1 MRILLDQGTP
11 SPLGQTLFGHDV
23 RTAYE
28 QGWAKLTNGELLS
41 SAEVAG
47 FDLLITTDQNL
58 RYQQNLENRKIA
70 IVVLLTTSWP
80 RIRNHVE
87 VINDAI
93 ENCVTGT
100 YIEVAVP

>member
-11 SPLGQTLFGHDV
+11 SPLGQVLFGHEV
-23 RTAYE
+23 TTAYQ
-28 QGWAKLTNGELLS
+28 QGLAELTNGELLS
-41 SAEVAG
+41 SAEAAG

-58 RYQQNLENRKIA
+58 RYQQNLEHRKVA
-70 IVVLLTTSWP
+70 ILVLLTTSWP

-93 ENCVTGT
+93 ENCVAGT
-100 YIEVAVP
+100 YIEVSVP